1 MFIDSMQLQH
11 YPNLLHIGFT
21 SGTTGLPKA
30 YYRDEDSW
38 LASFEVNNNNAYN
51 VNEYDSGPGA
61 AMAFSFFNIN
71 ISLTSKEANHEIGQ
85 TTFHPEKL
93 LNQCRKIS
101 SYKVAM
107 FLVPTMIKLY
117 VHCCK
122 LTIMI

>member
-1 MFIDSMQLQH
+1 H

-38 LASFEVNNNNAYN
+38 LASFEVNEMLMLKNENAIAAP
-51 VNEYDSGPGA
+51 GPL
-61 AMAFSFFNIN
+61 SY
-71 ISLTSKEANHEIGQ
+71 SLTLYALLFALSSGRTFIGQ

-107 FLVPTMIKLY
+107 FLVPTMIKSLLLVY
-117 VHCCK
+117 NN
-122 LTIMI
+122 